1 MEVLKCWEIDDI
13 YFIKIRIEEKN
24 SFYIWKDGYFQRFLY
39 TNFET
44 WEYRMLEEYIL
55 KDNMHYK
62 KMEEAILNFID
73 GKSVLWEDEYDA
85 YDSDYMCEMDW
96 WWK

>member
-13 YFIKIRIEEKN
+13 YFIKTRIEEKN

-55 KDNMHYK
+55 KDNIHYK
-62 KMEEAILNFID
+62 KMEETILNFIVEVND
-73 GKSVLWEDEYDA
+73 YWASA
-85 YDSDYMCEMDW
+85 YESYMSNRDW
-96 WWK
+96 